1 MIYGQLRPQPDMDVE
16 APVQPNDDG
25 HHHDHLGDYR
35 LPEDDRREAERNS
48 QEGQLQL
55 ESLDQ
60 RQSQQGIIAFY
71 NTKTGDFTAY
81 DPVSGETVHG
91 TFKSN
96 TEGYFWHKT
105 IASGDYA
112 ILERGQMAGKSY
124 RLEAYDS
131 RFGDDDVDASGQDE
145 LRLHLPADSVGCIT
159 AVDAESWSRVGGLIQ
174 NRPIGDVDVESLS
187 GLNKFLPN
195 SLRDTER
202 VKFYGTLH
210 VF

>member
-16 APVQPNDDG
+16 APAQPNDDG
-25 HHHDHLGDYR
+25 HQHDHRGYYS
-35 LPEDDRREAERNS
+35 LPEDDRRETERNS
-48 QEGQLQL
+48 PEGQLQL
-55 ESLDQ
+55 EFLDQ

-91 TFKSN
+91 YFKSN
-96 TEGYFWHKT
+96 TDGSFWHKT
-105 IASGDYA
+105 IALGDYA
-112 ILERGQMAGKSY
+112 ILEQGKKVGESF

-131 RFGDDDVDASGQDE
+131 RFGDDDVDASGQDN
-145 LRLHLPADSVGCIT
+145 LRLHLPGDSVGCIT

-174 NRPIGDVDVESLS
+174 NRAIGDVDVESLS
-187 GLNKFLPN
+187 GLNKFMP
-195 SLRDTER
+195 SGMRDTER
-202 VKFYGTLH
+202 IKFYGTLH